1 MRQRDERSEL
11 EKKATGRMVMGS
23 PLCKCIPNGG
33 AGAVSV
39 WGEPADAR
47 QGRTM
52 RLWELVLSDNDTHSA
67 QVSPAHGALK
77 VSKRA
82 TRGCRKK
89 DLSSC
94 VHPASRGQAEAA

>member
-1 MRQRDERSEL
+1 
-11 EKKATGRMVMGS
+11 
-23 PLCKCIPNGG
+23 
-33 AGAVSV
+33 
-39 WGEPADAR
+39 
-47 QGRTM
+47 M

-82 TRGCRKK
+82 TRGCKKK